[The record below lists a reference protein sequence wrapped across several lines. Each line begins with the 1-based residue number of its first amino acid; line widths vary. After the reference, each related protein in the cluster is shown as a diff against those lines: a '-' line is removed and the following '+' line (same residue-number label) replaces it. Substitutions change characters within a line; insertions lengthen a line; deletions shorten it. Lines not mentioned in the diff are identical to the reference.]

1 MSTPTP
7 QPDPEREVIVD
18 LSGEQPA
25 EAGAPAAAAPSPP
38 PAPLA
43 TPTTPPTPDSDAM
56 PWWLW
61 VTRGLIVV
69 VLAGAAYLLLVEKP
83 ERCGDQLTDD
93 GQTVEVCAPIEATSP
108 EALLVV
114 LVIGLLLLPELTEL
128 EVGGVVTLRRAV
140 AEAKGQATQARAEA
154 AEARLASARLEAR
167 VEATL
172 TANPT
177 ATANPT
183 VYNIFQA
190 QQTAEA
196 QQELAGAAGRGRADG
211 APVVPTLGES
221 SLVAFTAGLVGLA
234 AHLPRMDENVEVS
247 VVGLTLA
254 GNRQELEATH
264 NPFDVPDRVVSRA
277 EQLLNDPDMRPGD
290 MVTAMEPA
298 ALLVVTLALVGGE
311 EVVGGLAAVL
321 QPAPAVVDVTGDDPL
336 DELAAAVRV
345 AAGGYAQLL
354 VDLLGEQP
362 VEGW

>member
-1 MSTPTP
+1 MSKPSP
-7 QPDPEREVIVD
+7 QPHPERQVVVD

-25 EAGAPAAAAPSPP
+25 KAGVPAAPASPAP
-38 PAPLA
+38 PAPPA
-43 TPTTPPTPDSDAM
+43 TPAEPDSGAT

-69 VLAGAAYLLLVEKP
+69 VLAGAAYLLLAEKP

-93 GQTVEVCAPIEATSP
+93 GQKVEVCAPIEATSP

-140 AEAKGQATQARAEA
+140 AEANGQATQARAEA
-154 AEARLASARLEAR
+154 AEARLASAQLAAR
-167 VEATL
+167 VEARL

-183 VYNIFQA
+183 VYNIVQA

-196 QQELAGAAGRGRADG
+196 QQELAGAAGRGGRDG

-234 AHLPRMDENVEVS
+234 THLPRVDETVEVS
-247 VVGLTLA
+247 VLGLTLA
-254 GNRQELEATH
+254 DNRQDLEATH
-264 NPFDVPDRVVSRA
+264 NPFDVPDLLVTRA

-290 MVTAMEPA
+290 VVTAMEPEG
-298 ALLVVTLALVGGE
+298 LLVATLALVGE
-311 EVVGGLAAVL
+311 EQVVGGLAAVL
-321 QPAPAVVDVTGDDPL
+321 QPAPSVAEATGDDPL
-336 DELAAAVRV
+336 DELAAAVRI

-362 VEGW
+362 IEGW

>member
-1 MSTPTP
+1 MRSPSR
-7 QPDPEREVIVD
+7 QPGPERQVVVG
-18 LSGEQPA
+18 LSTEQPA
-25 EAGAPAAAAPSPP
+25 EAGAPGAPASPP
-38 PAPLA
+38 GPGQAASPA
-43 TPTTPPTPDSDAM
+43 TPTEPNSGGTR
-56 PWWLW
+56 WWLW

-69 VLAGAAYLLLVEKP
+69 VLAGVAYLLLAEKP

-93 GQTVEVCAPIEATSP
+93 GQKVEVCTPIEATSP

-154 AEARLASARLEAR
+154 AEARLASSQLAAR
-167 VEATL
+167 VEARL
-172 TANPT
+172 TANPS

-196 QQELAGAAGRGRADG
+196 QQELAGADDARGPAG
-211 APVVPTLGES
+211 APVAPSLGES

-234 AHLPRMDENVEVS
+234 AQLPPVDEKVQVS

-254 GNRQELEATH
+254 NNRQELEATH
-264 NPFDVPDRVVSRA
+264 NPFDVPDGIVARA
-277 EQLLNDPDMRPGD
+277 EQLLNEADMRPGD
-290 MVTAMEPA
+290 VVTAVELS

-311 EVVGGLAAVL
+311 QVVGGLAAVL
-321 QPAPAVVDVTGDDPL
+321 RPAPSLADATGDDPL
-336 DELAAAVRV
+336 DELGAAVRI

-354 VDLLGEQP
+354 ADLLGEQP